1 MWGWHY
7 SYSSKCPLWIY
18 HLWYGFVLE
27 EQIKKM
33 NDITCTL
40 LQFQYNVY
48 DSMVDNTIRIMSI
61 HYNID
66 KKNIILID
74 NTIRVCC
81 IETLGKDIKSS

>member
-1 MWGWHY
+1 MVWVCLGRAN
-7 SYSSKCPLWIY
+7 K
-18 HLWYGFVLE
+18 E
-27 EQIKKM
+27 NER
-33 NDITCTL
+33 NNITCTL

-81 IETLGKDIKSS
+81 IETLGKGIKSS